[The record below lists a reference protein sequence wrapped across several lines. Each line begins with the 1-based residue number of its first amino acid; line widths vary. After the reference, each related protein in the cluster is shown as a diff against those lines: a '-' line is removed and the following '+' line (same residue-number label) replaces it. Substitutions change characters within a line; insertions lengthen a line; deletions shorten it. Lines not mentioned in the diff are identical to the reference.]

1 MPEWKKFTSVHKQ
14 KEGLS
19 PGTLVYVGDTESE
32 ETVVVTHFFNENDYI
47 CSKGMEEPV
56 EGKRTWVQISG
67 LSDIRTIAEIG
78 KRYNISNLSL
88 EDALSTDQ
96 RPKIEFASTYFFI
109 TMRILDT
116 PDKTEEQI
124 SFFVGKDWLVSISEH
139 TSDVLNP
146 VIKQLGSEDN
156 RLRSSTPDRLVH
168 ALTDRIADQYLVRAD
183 ELDMQTEA
191 LEELVVNQAEKVTAS
206 MIHRHK
212 RAILHL
218 RRISMPLKE
227 LFNTLSKGET
237 PFVSASSVP
246 FFRDTFDHVLWLSE
260 ECETLRDT
268 SQGLMEV
275 YISSLDMKMNRIMK
289 VLTIIS
295 TIFIPITFIT
305 GMYGM
310 NFIHM
315 PYITKTAWGFSFVI
329 GFCIVLSIWM
339 IFWFKKKKWW

>member
-1 MPEWKKFTSVHKQ
+1 MAEWKKFTSIHKQ

-32 ETVVVTHFFNENDYI
+32 DTVIVSHIFDENEYG
-47 CSKGMEEPV
+47 CVRGLTEPLD
-56 EGKRTWVQISG
+56 GKITWIQVSG
-67 LSDIRTIAEIG
+67 LSDVRAIADIG

-96 RPKIEFASTYFFI
+96 RPKIEFASTYIFI

-116 PDKTEEQI
+116 PEKTEEQI

-139 TSDVLNP
+139 SSDVLNP
-146 VIKQLGSEDN
+146 IIKRLESEDSKF
-156 RLRSSTPDRLVH
+156 RSNSPDRLLH
-168 ALTDRIADQYLVRAD
+168 ALTDRIADQYMVRAD
-183 ELDMQTEA
+183 ELDLQTEA
-191 LEELVVNQAEKVTAS
+191 LEELVINQPDNVTAS
-206 MIHRHK
+206 TIHRHK

-218 RRISMPLKE
+218 RRISLPLKE
-227 LFNTLSKGET
+227 LFNTLSKSET
-237 PFVSASSVP
+237 PFVLPSSIP

-260 ECETLRDT
+260 ECDMLRET
-268 SQGLMEV
+268 SQSLMEV
-275 YISSLDMKMNRIMK
+275 YISSLDMKMNKIMK

-295 TIFIPITFIT
+295 TIFIPITFVT

-310 NFIHM
+310 NFLHM
-315 PYITKTAWGFSFVI
+315 PYITETTWGFLSVI
-329 GFCIVLSIWM
+329 IFCTVLSILM

>member
-32 ETVVVTHFFNENDYI
+32 ETVVVTHIFDENDYV
-47 CSKGMEEPV
+47 STQGMEEPV
-56 EGKRTWVQISG
+56 EGKKTWTQISG
-67 LSDIRTIAEIG
+67 LSDVRTIADMG

-116 PDKTEEQI
+116 PEKAEEQI

-139 TSDVLNP
+139 TSEVFTP
-146 VIKQLGSEDN
+146 VIKRLKGDDN
-156 RLRSSTPDRLVH
+156 RLRSGTPDRLLH
-168 ALTDRIADQYLVRAD
+168 ALTDRIADQYMVRAD
-183 ELDMQTEA
+183 DLDMKTEA
-191 LEELVVNQAEKVTAS
+191 LEELVVNQPEKVTAS
-206 MIHRHK
+206 TIHKHK
-212 RAILHL
+212 TAILHL

-227 LFNTLSKGET
+227 LFNVLSKGET
-237 PFVSASSVP
+237 PFVNSSTVP

-260 ECETLRDT
+260 ECDTLRDT

-295 TIFIPITFIT
+295 TIFIPITFIS
-305 GMYGM
+305 GIYGM
-310 NFIHM
+310 NFTHM
-315 PYITKTAWGFSFVI
+315 PRITETTWGFTSVI
-329 GFCIVLSIWM
+329 LFCTILTIWM
-339 IFWFKKKKWW
+339 IFWFKRKKWW